1 MRNADSF
8 KIFALILGALLL
20 FASSAFCLAYV
31 FSSYETPQ
39 ALLAEGG
46 GMSSQGGIFQGL
58 GLKNAPPPES
68 VTVDYLNG
76 IDTGANGEPFTLSTD
91 GSQLFLD
98 CEPSTP
104 EGRLLFNFLKKAWSF
119 QIDKAEIDDLKA
131 AVTVYITCPDT
142 ALLAQPLEQAV
153 TAYLMQKVAATGNVE
168 EIYEENGR
176 FRKEVTD
183 EAFWS
188 ALGTVSAE
196 AGQRYSVTVSATL
209 NLEFYER
216 SWHIM
221 NPAMLNN
228 TLDMRVQALHAS
240 AVDGQSYIAKDYQI
254 EEAAVKGPLPD
265 QTKFGMTY
273 DPTEVSA
280 VLESFTAR
288 KLIGDQKLCWSP
300 DVPYVNG
307 SPIRYYLDD
316 SLLMLEW
323 QEEEAGMVG
332 TFSEV
337 FVADGSQFRRKIAG
351 DDYEYQHFFYAT
363 QLAQQANAVLAVGGD
378 LYHHGRNCGIVVY
391 NRTIYR
397 FEPSTC
403 DVCYIDA
410 DGDMHFS
417 YRNQFSTIEEA
428 QRFVEENNILYSICF
443 GPVMI
448 DNGVDVTPGN
458 YQWGEIWD
466 TYARAAIGMLGEHH
480 YLTMNLNCGTGHLYH
495 YANLRQAADAM
506 VKRGCVKA
514 YTLDG
519 GQTCCTVVN
528 GELVSPVQFGN
539 ERYTSDILYF
549 ATAIPENPAG
559 A

>member
-1 MRNADSF
+1 MRKAVFF
-8 KIFALILGALLL
+8 KAVGLILSALLL
-20 FASSAFCLAYV
+20 FACSAFCLAYI
-31 FSSYETPQ
+31 FSSHSNPQ

-46 GMSSQGGIFQGL
+46 LNGPGGVFQGL

-68 VTVDYLNG
+68 VAVDYLNG
-76 IDTGANGEPFTLSTD
+76 MDTGVNGEPFTLSTD
-91 GSQLFLD
+91 GSQLYLD

-104 EGRLLFNFLKKAWSF
+104 EGRLLFNFLRKAWSF
-119 QIDKAEIDDLKA
+119 QISKAEIDGLHA
-131 AVTVYITCPDT
+131 SVTVYITCPDT
-142 ALLAQPLEQAV
+142 TLLAEPLEQAV
-153 TAYLMQKVAATGNVE
+153 TALLMQRVANTDHVE
-168 EIYEENGR
+168 EIYEEDGS
-176 FRKEVTD
+176 FQKAVTD
-183 EAFWS
+183 DAFWN

-196 AGQRYSVTVSATL
+196 AGQKYSVTVSAAL

-221 NPAMLNN
+221 NPALLNN
-228 TLDMRVQALHAS
+228 TLDLRVQALHAA
-240 AVDGQSYIAKDYQI
+240 AVDGQNYIAKEYKI
-254 EEAAVKGPLPD
+254 EEAAVKGPVPD

-288 KLIGDQKLCWSP
+288 KLIGNQKLCWSP
-300 DVPYVNG
+300 DAPYVHG

-316 SLLMLEW
+316 SLLVLEW
-323 QEEEAGMVG
+323 QEEEAEMVG

-351 DDYEYQHFFYAT
+351 DDYEYQHFYYAT

-397 FEPSTC
+397 FDPSTC
-403 DVCYIDA
+403 DTCYIDA

-428 QRFVEENNILYSICF
+428 QKFVEENNILYSICF

-466 TYARAAIGMLGEHH
+466 TYARAAIGMLGERH

-549 ATAIPENPAG
+549 ATAVPENTVM
-559 A
+559 